1 MHPIVSNDHKILK
14 GHGITLTFDQQNPC
28 LLQSISLWKH
38 ISNCIMAINKTRI
51 DFHIQLYIQYA
62 IFKIAYVFTNML
74 TYELLLKNKAIK
86 SLKILYEN
94 AEIIHF
100 ISIKQN
106 YTQWVIFLLLL
117 WKIYFLSNFNK
128 ST

>member
-14 GHGITLTFDQQNPC
+14 GHGITLTSDQQNPC
-28 LLQSISLWKH
+28 LLQSISLWEH

-51 DFHIQLYIQYA
+51 FYIQVYIQYA

-86 SLKILYEN
+86 S
-94 AEIIHF
+94 
-100 ISIKQN
+100 
-106 YTQWVIFLLLL
+106 
-117 WKIYFLSNFNK
+117 
-128 ST
+128 